1 MPRADLVSRV
11 TRRAGPIVQ
20 DNPLHRVQAGI
31 SGIEIG
37 KAFEFAED
45 ENLIVVIVLS
55 GDAKRIG
62 LDGYY
67 SQVFYCDER
76 ALPLVAF
83 LHVMRETSWLVD
95 AVGGDGD
102 GGGDG
107 HIGVEDDGRD
117 VDVHEE
123 LDFTLEVAY
132 GTLEFYVLAL
142 SELGEAGGLVGGIL
156 AADLEAGAG
165 AALTLFL
172 EPDATAIAIIR
183 PAADIKLSMPAA
195 LCNDDASHP
204 HHLSMEDGGVVA
216 CGKVYRR
223 LDLLDG
229 FQGRLC
235 RQQAQSQ
242 GYDYGTHMTNG

>member
-1 MPRADLVSRV
+1 
-11 TRRAGPIVQ
+11 VQ
-20 DNPLHRVQAGI
+20 DNPLHRVQAGTH
-31 SGIEIG
+31 GIKIG

-45 ENLIVVIVLS
+45 ENPIVVVILS
-55 GDAKRIG
+55 GDTEGIG

-67 SQVFYCDER
+67 LQVFYCDER

-83 LHVMRETSWLVD
+83 LQVMRETSWLVD
-95 AVGGDGD
+95 AVGGYGD
-102 GGGDG
+102 GGSDG

-132 GTLEFYVLAL
+132 GTLEFYILAL
-142 SELGEAGGLVGGIL
+142 SELGEADGSVSGIL

-165 AALTLFL
+165 AALTLFV

-183 PAADIKLSMPAA
+183 PAAHIELSMPAA

>member
-1 MPRADLVSRV
+1 
-11 TRRAGPIVQ
+11 
-20 DNPLHRVQAGI
+20 
-31 SGIEIG
+31 
-37 KAFEFAED
+37 
-45 ENLIVVIVLS
+45 
-55 GDAKRIG
+55 
-62 LDGYY
+62 
-67 SQVFYCDER
+67 
-76 ALPLVAF
+76 
-83 LHVMRETSWLVD
+83 MRETSWLVD
-95 AVGGDGD
+95 AVGGDSD

-107 HIGVEDDGRD
+107 HTGVEDDGRD
-117 VDVHEE
+117 VGIYAE
-123 LDFTLEVAY
+123 LDFTLEVTY
-132 GTLEFYVLAL
+132 GTLEFYILAL
-142 SELGEAGGLVGGIL
+142 SELGEADGFVGGIL

-183 PAADIKLSMPAA
+183 PAAHIELSMPAA

-216 CGKVYRR
+216 CGEVNRR

-229 FQGRLC
+229 FQGRLLC

>member
-1 MPRADLVSRV
+1 MPGAELLSRG
-11 TRRAGPIVQ
+11 TRRAGSIVQ
-20 DNPLHRVQAGI
+20 DNPLHRVQTGTHGI
-31 SGIEIG
+31 KIG
-37 KAFEFAED
+37 KAFELAED

-67 SQVFYCDER
+67 SEVFYRDER

-102 GGGDG
+102 GGSNG

-117 VDVHEE
+117 VGVYEE
-123 LDFTLEVAY
+123 LDFTLEVVY
-132 GTLEFYVLAL
+132 FTLEFYILAL
-142 SELGEAGGLVGGIL
+142 SELGEADGFVGDIL

-172 EPDATAIAIIR
+172 EPDAASVATK
-183 PAADIKLSMPAA
+183 PAANIKVSMPVA
-195 LCNDDASHP
+195 LCNDDASQS

-216 CGKVYRR
+216 CGEVNRR
-223 LDLLDG
+223 LDFLDG
-229 FQGRLC
+229 F
-235 RQQAQSQ
+235 
-242 GYDYGTHMTNG
+242 

>member
-1 MPRADLVSRV
+1 
-11 TRRAGPIVQ
+11 
-20 DNPLHRVQAGI
+20 
-31 SGIEIG
+31 
-37 KAFEFAED
+37 
-45 ENLIVVIVLS
+45 
-55 GDAKRIG
+55 
-62 LDGYY
+62 
-67 SQVFYCDER
+67 
-76 ALPLVAF
+76 
-83 LHVMRETSWLVD
+83 MRETSWLVD

-142 SELGEAGGLVGGIL
+142 SELGEAGGFVGGIL
-156 AADLEAGAG
+156 SADLEAGAG

-172 EPDATAIAIIR
+172 EPDATAKAIR
-183 PAADIKLSMPAA
+183 PAADIELSMPVA

-204 HHLSMEDGGVVA
+204 HHLSMQDGGVVV
-216 CGKVYRR
+216 CSEVNRR

-229 FQGRLC
+229 FQGRLLC

-242 GYDYGTHMTNG
+242 GYDYGTHMANG